1 MTRIVIELRP
11 GDGPMTGTFLDE
23 GKRDPMPFSGWMEL
37 LALLE
42 AARARTVRQ
51 VAEQDQT

>member
-1 MTRIVIELRP
+1 
-11 GDGPMTGTFLDE
+11 MTGTFLDE